1 MPMRR
6 SHGRFDPAP
15 LLDYDPP
22 AAAAR
27 PEAPRAVAWSS
38 VVGDLHG
45 EDIRNALALL
55 GMVVALGLSLA
66 AGGWLL
72 DVYVLR

>member
-1 MPMRR
+1 MRR
-6 SHGRFDPAP
+6 SQSRFDPTT
-15 LLDYDPP
+15 LLDPDAPAATVKAEAPP
-22 AAAAR
+22 A
-27 PEAPRAVAWSS
+27 VIWSS

-55 GMVVALGLSLA
+55 GMVLVLGLSLA

>member
-6 SHGRFDPAP
+6 SQGRFDPAP
-15 LLDYDPP
+15 LLDLDAHP
-22 AAAAR
+22 APAQA
-27 PEAPRAVAWSS
+27 EAPRAVVWSS
-38 VVGDLHG
+38 VVGDLHR
-45 EDIRNALALL
+45 EDLLHALALL

-72 DVYVLR
+72 DAYVLR

>member
-1 MPMRR
+1 VK
-6 SHGRFDPAP
+6 AEA
-15 LLDYDPP
+15 PP
-22 AAAAR
+22 A
-27 PEAPRAVAWSS
+27 VIWSS

-55 GMVVALGLSLA
+55 GMVLVLGLSLA

>member
-1 MPMRR
+1 MRR
-6 SHGRFDPAP
+6 PHGRFDPAP
-15 LLDYDPP
+15 LIDYEAPP
-22 AAAAR
+22 AATRA
-27 PEAPRAVAWSS
+27 EAPRAVAWSS

-45 EDIRNALALL
+45 EDVRNALALL